1 LRIALETQAKLFIQ
15 ALIMDNKLELVWS
28 YVSALENYNNP
39 YENRRLAI
47 DVFSKYAQ
55 QTIVENDIITK
66 SARKIESAGL
76 RPVDALHLAC
86 AIEAGADYFVTTDD
100 EILKYATAKIKITDP
115 IQFVKVWE
123 GAKK

>member
-1 LRIALETQAKLFIQ
+1 MKIYLDHCCYNRPFDDQTQLRIALETQAKLFIQ

-55 QTIVENDIITK
+55 QNIVENDIITK

-76 RPVDALHLAC
+76 KPVDALHMA
-86 AIEAGADYFVTTDD
+86 
-100 EILKYATAKIKITDP
+100 
-115 IQFVKVWE
+115 
-123 GAKK
+123 

>member
-1 LRIALETQAKLFIQ
+1 
-15 ALIMDNKLELVWS
+15 MDNKLELVWS

-55 QTIVENDIITK
+55 QNIVENDIITK

-76 RPVDALHLAC
+76 KPVDALHMAC
-86 AIEAGADYFVTTDD
+86 AIEAGVDYFVTTDD
-100 EILKYATAKIKITDP
+100 EILKYAAAKIKITDP

-123 GAKK
+123 AAKNE